1 MSLNSKESPTG
12 PMTVLAEAPA
22 AEARD
27 PAGQLL
33 TRLTVLPV
41 LMIMAWLLVGLPLL
55 LLGWFRP
62 APQIA
67 LFVLVA
73 AVLVPVTLR
82 RAPTLAPPA
91 LQGTRGRQ
99 GQTPWWP
106 VAAMVIIALGFAA
119 WQARYHAQF
128 VIVTRDPASYFQFAT
143 WISKHGSLPVP
154 TDDSAFGGAH
164 GVLAFNGYAYYQV
177 GNAVIPQFMA
187 GLPML
192 LAGVIW
198 VGGLH
203 LALLA
208 PPVLGAA
215 ALLTF
220 GGLAA
225 RLIGPRW
232 APLAMLILAVSL
244 PQVFTSRT
252 TYSEPLAQI
261 MFIGGLCLVVDALGR
276 QGRQA
281 SDAAVAARAAQ
292 VLAAV
297 AGLALGLTVL
307 VRIDGASDILPVIL
321 YCGGLVLARSRL
333 ALPLIAGLAVGG
345 VYGLVDGVVLSRPY
359 LAAIKN
365 SLIPLAVIGA
375 VAIIVTAIAVWA
387 LWRRG
392 APKIVRARWL
402 PNAGAV
408 LACLVVIAFAVRPYI
423 QTVRAPGP
431 ITPAMLHVA
440 QWEKSNGLPVDPART
455 FAEISLHWVFWYV
468 GVPVVVFGTIG
479 AAVLVRRCLRGEAP
493 VWVLPLLVFAWSMT
507 AFLYRPAITPDQPW
521 GSRRLVPAVL
531 PGVILLAVWAT
542 AWAVDWLRASG
553 YPRPLRAGLA
563 TIAAVV
569 LVLPAV
575 WVTFGL
581 HVKLVGSGGKGLVA
595 DGLATKATYQGELN
609 ALTKMCDKFPRNASV
624 VFVDGNATYFAQA
637 VRGVCG
643 LPAARIDHPTTAK
656 VAMVVRGIEQAGRT
670 PVLLAAWL
678 STIQRYPGGD
688 EAKQVMNLRT
698 RQDATTLTSPPTKTG
713 RAAFNMWMA
722 LP

>member
-1 MSLNSKESPTG
+1 MPA
-12 PMTVLAEAPA
+12 LAEAPA

-27 PAGQLL
+27 PAGRLL
-33 TRLTVLPV
+33 ARLTVLPV
-41 LMIMAWLLVGLPLL
+41 LLAIAWLLAGLPLL
-55 LLGWFRP
+55 LIGWFRP

-67 LFVLVA
+67 LFGLVA
-73 AVLVPVTLR
+73 VVLVPVTLR
-82 RAPTLAPPA
+82 CVPALAAPA

-119 WQARYHAQF
+119 WQARYHSQF

-143 WISKHGSLPVP
+143 WISGHGSLPVP
-154 TDDSAFGGAH
+154 TNAAAFGGTH
-164 GVLAFNGYAYYQV
+164 GVLGFYGYAYYQV
-177 GNAVIPQFMA
+177 GDAVIPQFMA

-215 ALLTF
+215 SLLTF

-225 RLIGPRW
+225 RLIGARW
-232 APLAMLILAVSL
+232 APLAVLILAVSL
-244 PQVFTSRT
+244 PQLFTSRT

-261 MFIGGLCLVVDALGR
+261 MLIGGLCLVVDALGR

-281 SDAAVAARAAQ
+281 SDAAAGARAAQ

-297 AGLALGLTVL
+297 AGLALGLIVL

-321 YCGGLVLARSRL
+321 YCGVLVLARSRL

-345 VYGLVDGVVLSRPY
+345 GYGLVDGVVLSRPY
-359 LAAIKN
+359 LAANKT
-365 SLIPLAVIGA
+365 SVIPLALIGA

-408 LACLVVIAFAVRPYI
+408 LACLVVTAFAVRPYV
-423 QTVRAPGP
+423 QTVRTPGAM
-431 ITPAMLHVA
+431 TPAMLHVA

-468 GVPVVVFGTIG
+468 GVPAVVFGTIG
-479 AAVLVRRCLRGEAP
+479 AAVLVRRCLRGEAAI
-493 VWVLPLLVFAWSMT
+493 WVLPLMVFAWAIV

-542 AWAVDWLRASG
+542 AWAVDWLRAAG
-553 YPRPLRAGLA
+553 YPRPLRAGIA
-563 TIAAVV
+563 TIAAAV

-575 WVTFGL
+575 WTTFGL
-581 HVKLVGSGGKGLVA
+581 HVKLAGPGGERLVA
-595 DGLATKATYQGELN
+595 DGLATKATNQGELD
-609 ALTKMCDKFPRNASV
+609 ALTKMCDKIPRNASV
-624 VFVDGNATYFAQA
+624 VFVDSYANFFTQA

-643 LPAARIDHPTTAK
+643 FPTARIDRANPAK
-656 VAMVVRGIEQAGRT
+656 VALAVRGIEQAGRT
-670 PVLLAAWL
+670 PVLLASKL

-688 EAKQVMNLRT
+688 KAKQVMNLHT

-713 RAAFNMWMA
+713 KLEFTVWMA

>member
-22 AEARD
+22 AEGRD

-33 TRLTVLPV
+33 TGLTVLPV
-41 LMIMAWLLVGLPLL
+41 LLVTAWLLAGLPLL

-62 APQIA
+62 APQIV

-82 RAPTLAPPA
+82 RVPTLAPPA
-91 LQGTRGRQ
+91 LQGTRGTGR
-99 GQTPWWP
+99 TPWWP

-119 WQARYHAQF
+119 WQARYHSQF

-154 TDDSAFGGAH
+154 TDDSAFGGTH
-164 GVLAFNGYAYYQV
+164 GVLAFYGYAYYQV

-208 PPVLGAA
+208 PSVLGAA

-225 RLIGPRW
+225 RLIGARW

-244 PQVFTSRT
+244 PQLFTSRT

-261 MFIGGLCLVVDALGR
+261 MLIGGLCLVVDALGR

-281 SDAAVAARAAQ
+281 GGARAAR

-297 AGLALGLTVL
+297 AGLALGLTIL
-307 VRIDGASDILPVIL
+307 VRVDGASDILPVIL

-345 VYGLVDGVVLSRPY
+345 GYGLVDGVVLSRPY
-359 LAAIKN
+359 LAANKT
-365 SLIPLAVIGA
+365 SVIPLSVIGVA
-375 VAIIVTAIAVWA
+375 AIIVTAIAVWA

-392 APKIVRARWL
+392 VPKMVRAHWL

-408 LACLVVIAFAVRPYI
+408 LTCLVVIAFAVRPYV
-423 QTVRAPGP
+423 QTVRTPGAM
-431 ITPAMLHVA
+431 TPAMVHVA
-440 QWEKSNGLPVDPART
+440 QWEKTNGLPIDPART

-468 GVPVVVFGTIG
+468 GVPAVIFGTIG

-493 VWVLPLLVFAWSMT
+493 VWVLPLMVFGWAIV

-542 AWAVDWLRASG
+542 AWAVDWLRALG

-575 WVTFGL
+575 WTTFGL
-581 HVKLVGSGGKGLVA
+581 HVKLAGQGGKLLAA
-595 DGLATKATYQGELN
+595 DGLGTKATYLGELN
-609 ALTKMCDKFPRNASV
+609 ALTQMCDKIPHNASV
-624 VFVDGNATYFAQA
+624 VFVDSNANFFTQA

-643 LPAARIDHPTTAK
+643 LPTGRIDNPNSAK
-656 VAMVVRGIEQAGRT
+656 VALVVRGIEQAGRT
-670 PVLLAAWL
+670 PVLLASKL

-688 EAKQVMNLRT
+688 KAEQVMNLHT
-698 RQDATTLTSPPTKTG
+698 RQDATNLTSPPTKTG
-713 RAAFNMWMA
+713 KLAFTEWMA

>member
-12 PMTVLAEAPA
+12 PLPVLAEAPA

-33 TRLTVLPV
+33 TWLTVLPV
-41 LMIMAWLLVGLPLL
+41 LLTVAWLLAGLPLL

-67 LFVLVA
+67 LFFLVA

-82 RAPTLAPPA
+82 CVPTLASPA
-91 LQGTRGRQ
+91 LHGTRGRR
-99 GQTPWWP
+99 GRTPWWP

-119 WQARYHAQF
+119 WQARYHSQF

-143 WISKHGSLPVP
+143 WISGHGSLPVP
-154 TDDSAFGGAH
+154 TDAAAFGGTH
-164 GVLAFNGYAYYQV
+164 GVLGFYGYAYYQV

-198 VGGLH
+198 IGGLH

-215 ALLTF
+215 ALLAF

-225 RLIGPRW
+225 RLIGARW

-244 PQVFTSRT
+244 PQLFTSRT

-261 MFIGGLCLVVDALGR
+261 MLIGGLCLVVDALGR

-281 SDAAVAARAAQ
+281 SGAAGGAREAR

-321 YCGGLVLARSRL
+321 YCGVLVLARSQL

-345 VYGLVDGVVLSRPY
+345 GYGLVDGAVLSRPY
-359 LAAIKN
+359 LAANKT
-365 SLIPLAVIGA
+365 SVIPLAVIGA
-375 VAIIVTAIAVWA
+375 VAIIVTAIAVWV

-402 PNAGAV
+402 PNAGAA
-408 LACLVVIAFAVRPYI
+408 LACLVVAAFAVRPYV
-423 QTVRAPGP
+423 QTVRTPGP
-431 ITPAMLHVA
+431 MTPAMVHVA
-440 QWEKSNGLPVDPART
+440 QWEKNNGLPVDPART

-468 GVPVVVFGTIG
+468 GVPAVVFATIG
-479 AAVLVRRCLRGEAP
+479 AALLVRRCLRAEAAI
-493 VWVLPLLVFAWSMT
+493 WVLPLMVFGWAIV

-542 AWAVDWLRASG
+542 AWAVDWLRVAG
-553 YPRPLRAGLA
+553 YPRPLRAAAA

-575 WVTFGL
+575 WTTFGL
-581 HVKLVGSGGKGLVA
+581 HVKLAGPGGQRLVA
-595 DGLATKATYQGELN
+595 DGLATKATYQGELD
-609 ALTKMCDKFPRNASV
+609 ALTKMCDKMPRNASV
-624 VFVDGNATYFAQA
+624 VFVDSYANFFVQA

-643 LPAARIDHPTTAK
+643 FPAARIDHANAAK
-656 VAMVVRGIEQAGRT
+656 VALAVRGIEQAGRT
-670 PVLLAAWL
+670 PVLLAAKL
-678 STIQRYPGGD
+678 STLQRYPGGD
-688 EAKQVMNLRT
+688 NAKQVMNLHT
-698 RQDATTLTSPPTKTG
+698 RQDATTLVSPPTKTG
-713 RAAFNMWMA
+713 KAGFTVWMA